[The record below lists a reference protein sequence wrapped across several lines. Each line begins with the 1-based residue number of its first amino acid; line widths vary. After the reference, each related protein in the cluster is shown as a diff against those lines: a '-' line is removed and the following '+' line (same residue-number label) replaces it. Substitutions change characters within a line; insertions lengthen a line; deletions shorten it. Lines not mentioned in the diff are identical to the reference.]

1 MGNCD
6 TTLFLGGMEKPT
18 LKEILELLGKET
30 IDSVSQAENRCDQVP
45 YNLKQA
51 ILFDTGCVMRAAGS
65 SIWIYHLRGTTY
77 GVTRYGKVV
86 YGKTRYGCTMSG
98 NCRINIDKRIN
109 TELNNLIR

>member
-51 ILFDTGCVMRAAGS
+51 ILFDTGCVVRMAIQNFS
-65 SIWIYHLRGTTY
+65 KNPVIST
-77 GVTRYGKVV
+77 V
-86 YGKTRYGCTMSG
+86 SG
-98 NCRINIDKRIN
+98 
-109 TELNNLIR
+109 LVG